1 MISLEEIRK
10 KCLLYYHKVLNRA
23 VLGEKS
29 FPWEISTG
37 KIDPEEIIHNPSLLE
52 KIKKESKEKKD
63 LGFCSFLFKKKRENL
78 ERKLYLRKFDSKTK
92 LTFYVFCIKNK
103 NFLSTNQIVI

>member
-52 KIKKESKEKKD
+52 KIKRN
-63 LGFCSFLFKKKRENL
+63 LRKKRIWVSARFFSKRNEKIWNANSTFENSI
-78 ERKLYLRKFDSKTK
+78 RRR
-92 LTFYVFCIKNK
+92 N
-103 NFLSTNQIVI
+103 

>member
-37 KIDPEEIIHNPSLLE
+37 KIDPEEIIHNPS
-52 KIKKESKEKKD
+52 
-63 LGFCSFLFKKKRENL
+63 
-78 ERKLYLRKFDSKTK
+78 
-92 LTFYVFCIKNK
+92 
-103 NFLSTNQIVI
+103 